1 MNPTQILDKLQASA
15 TGIVTVSSYKGR
27 APGVGRIQ
35 GGTRIVASVMQMA
48 TRGIISIV
56 NDTNYVS
63 KSNGYKL
70 NTREVSYTIA

>member
-1 MNPTQILDKLQASA
+1 MNSTQILDKLQASN

-35 GGTRIVASVMQMA
+35 GGNRIVDAVMHMA
-48 TRGIISIV
+48 TRGIIRIV
-56 NDTNYVS
+56 NDTNFVS